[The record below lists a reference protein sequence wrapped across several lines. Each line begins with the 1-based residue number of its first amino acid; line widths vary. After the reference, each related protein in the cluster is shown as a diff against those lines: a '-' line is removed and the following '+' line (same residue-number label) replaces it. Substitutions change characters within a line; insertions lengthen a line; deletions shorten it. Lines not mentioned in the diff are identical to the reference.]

1 MLGVERPHL
10 ALADERDAERARAVD
25 ALGSEQGEREVAQR
39 RFVEPVLRGALDRQ
53 VEGRGRHLA
62 DRSRCSAR
70 SL

>member
-1 MLGVERPHL
+1 MPERPGT
-10 ALADERDAERARAVD
+10 VD
-25 ALGSEQGEREVAQR
+25 ALGFEQREREVAQR
-39 RFVEPVLRGALDRQ
+39 TLVDPRSIGALDRQ

>member
-1 MLGVERPHL
+1 MLGVERLHL
-10 ALADERDAERARAVD
+10 ALADERDAERPGTVD
-25 ALGSEQGEREVAQR
+25 ALGFEQREREVAQR
-39 RFVEPVLRGALDRQ
+39 TLVDPRSIGALDRQ